1 VRHPREF
8 VPAAMAAFLLC
19 VALTATADPPQTL
32 TAVADRNIAPDIA
45 VDILDGD
52 RLKLSDLRGKVV
64 VLNFWAT
71 WCPPCRREMPS
82 LERLKG
88 LMKGEAFEI
97 VAINAGE
104 EEDEI
109 AGFRQSMNPALTLRL
124 ALDRKAE
131 AVKAFSITGLPT
143 TYVIDRQGIIVYR
156 ALGGRLFD
164 DPSIVATLKALAA
177 N

>member
-1 VRHPREF
+1 VRHPPDF
-8 VPAAMAAFLLC
+8 AAAAIAALLLC
-19 VALTATADPPQTL
+19 VALTAAAEPPQTL
-32 TAVADRNIAPDIA
+32 TAVADRKIAPDIA

-64 VLNFWAT
+64 VVNFWAT

-97 VAINAGE
+97 VAVNAGE

-109 AGFRQSMNPALTLRL
+109 AGFRQSMNPAITFRL
-124 ALDRKAE
+124 AFDRKGE
-131 AVKAFSITGLPT
+131 AMKAFSITGLPT
-143 TYVIDRQGIIVYR
+143 TYVIDRQGVIVYR

-164 DPSIVATLKALAA
+164 DPTIVAKLKALAA